1 MYTNRFSTSGV
12 GNSHWSITLY
22 VVRLPDYSLPYLGL
36 GTARP
41 SGEYLLT
48 YKNGSDENIRSAHV
62 LTKKLLKKFCLV
74 FGIYYKFS
82 FGLGNIYM

>member
-41 SGEYLLT
+41 SGEYSI
-48 YKNGSDENIRSAHV
+48 KI
-62 LTKKLLKKFCLV
+62 
-74 FGIYYKFS
+74 
-82 FGLGNIYM
+82 

>member
-41 SGEYLLT
+41 SGEYLLK
-48 YKNGSDENIRSAHV
+48 YKMEAMKIFVVR
-62 LTKKLLKKFCLV
+62 TF
-74 FGIYYKFS
+74 
-82 FGLGNIYM
+82 